1 MGLFFWKFPKSST
14 FYVEKSK
21 KFRFEGDPNQTLGY
35 VGKCIN
41 CEPDWS
47 QVQQESCDSS
57 WTFNNY
63 IPYMLKSSKIKNSFA
78 KVQIFK

>member
-1 MGLFFWKFPKSST
+1 
-14 FYVEKSK
+14 
-21 KFRFEGDPNQTLGY
+21 LGY